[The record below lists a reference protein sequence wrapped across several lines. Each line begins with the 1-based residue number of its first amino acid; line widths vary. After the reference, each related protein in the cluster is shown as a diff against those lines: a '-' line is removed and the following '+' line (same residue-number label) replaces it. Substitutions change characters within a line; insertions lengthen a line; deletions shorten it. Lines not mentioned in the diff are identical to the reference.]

1 MISIHLAIRALTMQ
15 CVSVC
20 QCAWEQ
26 QYDGM
31 MRARHIQ
38 LKMVNFICFWHS
50 HRYAFVATWLS
61 VSHYT
66 HIESHKRWHEKQFQ
80 PLITTFTDI
89 KFISNRYSV
98 GHTLTAWTLAAL
110 SVHTESD
117 SREIWSTSTSQST
130 KNKVLSIHVL
140 NLLNDIYYIAAANEN
155 HFRQIFVC
163 HFGIL
168 SLPLGRMLYD
178 RIAYY
183 GLRFSQRQWH
193 TPGVLVTGVY
203 GKSRPKVNRTE

>member
-1 MISIHLAIRALTMQ
+1 
-15 CVSVC
+15 
-20 QCAWEQ
+20 
-26 QYDGM
+26 

-50 HRYAFVATWLS
+50 HRFAFVATSLS

-98 GHTLTAWTLAAL
+98 VHTLTAWTLAAL
-110 SVHTESD
+110 RVHTESD

-168 SLPLGRMLYD
+168 SLSLSVECCMTEPRTMDYSSHSDSGT
-178 RIAYY
+178 
-183 GLRFSQRQWH
+183 H
-193 TPGVLVTGVY
+193 LVSWWLVSMANRGQ
-203 GKSRPKVNRTE
+203 KSIGPNKTSASNETKPEMAFCFALFGDHRT